1 MKTYFALPGQSYPLG
16 ATVTDAGVNF
26 SIFSKNARS
35 VELLLFDN
43 PSDTDP
49 LVIELEP
56 GKNKTFYYWHCLVPG
71 IEPGQLYGYRVDGP
85 YNPQIGHRYDRSKI
99 LIDPYAK
106 AIVAEGYDRDA
117 AKKLHFDNIGCC
129 MKSVVVDTSAYD
141 WNGDRPLM
149 IPHSKSII
157 YELHVGGF
165 TKNPNSGVQQDKRGT
180 YAGLIQKIPYLKDL
194 GITAVELMPVQQ
206 FDDQQAP
213 KGLSNY
219 WGYSPVAFFAPH
231 SSYSFDKSP
240 LGPVN
245 EFRDMVKALHTSGIE
260 VILDVVFNHT
270 AEADEK
276 GPTHSLKGLQNYA
289 YYILKDN
296 LSKYENYSGCGN
308 SINANFSIVRAMI
321 IECLKYWVTQ
331 MHIDGFRFDLA
342 SVLCRGERGEL
353 LDNPPLLWSIES
365 EPVLAGTKIIAEA
378 WDAIG
383 LYQLGKFIG
392 SRFAEWNGQFRDD
405 VRKFVKGDDGTV
417 EKMFSRIVASPDIY
431 TKPDREP
438 YRSINFITCHDGFTL
453 NDLVTFNEKHN
464 EANLQNNSD
473 GMTDNFS
480 WNCGSEG
487 STDNP
492 DVDKLRLRQIK
503 NLLTILSTSQGTPM
517 ILMGDEVRRTQS
529 GNNNTYCQDNAM
541 SWFDWDLPK
550 ANSGLLRFVTML
562 NRIIRQ
568 CNIFQEERILSS
580 TSSSTKPFITWHG
593 TRIAKPD
600 FNQNSHTLAFT
611 LTHPGFGEK
620 LHIILNAYWEAL
632 DFELPK
638 LKSPLLWRRII
649 DTYLDS
655 PDDFTE
661 PDVSPAVNE
670 IFYRVQPRS
679 SVILMAMMG

>member
-1 MKTYFALPGQSYPLG
+1 MKSFYALPGQSYPLG
-16 ATVTDAGVNF
+16 ATVTSAGVNF

-35 VELLLFDN
+35 VQLLLFDN
-43 PSDTDP
+43 PTDIEP
-49 LVIELEP
+49 IVIEFEP
-56 GKNKTFYYWHCLVPG
+56 ENNKTFYYWHCMVPG
-71 IEPGQLYGYRVDGP
+71 IEQGQLYGYRVDGP
-85 YNPQIGHRYDRSKI
+85 YNPLVGHRYDRSKI

-106 AIVAEGYDRDA
+106 AIVTDGYDREA
-117 AKKLHFDNIGCC
+117 AKKLHFENIGCC
-129 MKSVVVDTSAYD
+129 MKSVVVDTSSFD
-141 WNGDRPLM
+141 WSGDRPLM

-180 YAGLIQKIPYLKDL
+180 YAGLIQKIPYLKEL

-213 KGLSNY
+213 KGLTNY

-245 EFRDMVKALHTSGIE
+245 EFRDMVKALHASGIE
-260 VILDVVFNHT
+260 IILDVVFNHT
-270 AEADEK
+270 SEADEK
-276 GPTHSLKGLQNYA
+276 GPTLSLKGLQNYA

-331 MHIDGFRFDLA
+331 MHVDGFRFDLA

-405 VRKFVKGDDGTV
+405 VRRLVKGDEGTI
-417 EKMFSRIVASPDIY
+417 EKLSSRIMASPDIY

-453 NDLVTFNEKHN
+453 NDLVSFNEKHN
-464 EANLQNNSD
+464 EANFQNNTD

-480 WNCGSEG
+480 WNCGAEG
-487 STDNP
+487 LTDNP
-492 DVDKLRLRQIK
+492 DIERLRLRQIK
-503 NLLTILSTSQGTPM
+503 NLLTILFTSQGTPM
-517 ILMGDEVRRTQS
+517 ILMGDEARRTQS
-529 GNNNTYCQDNAM
+529 GNNNTYCQDNSM
-541 SWFDWDLPK
+541 TWFDWDLVK
-550 ANSGLLRFVTML
+550 ANAGLLRFVTML

-568 CNIFQEERILSS
+568 CHIFQEEHILSS
-580 TSSSTKPFITWHG
+580 TYSSTKPYITWHG

-638 LKSPLLWRRII
+638 LKNPLLWHRIS

-655 PDDFTE
+655 PDDFCE
-661 PDVSPAVNE
+661 PDGSPALNE
-670 IFYRVQPRS
+670 RFYRVQPRS
-679 SVILMAMMG
+679 SVILMAMVG

>member
-16 ATVTDAGVNF
+16 AAVTDAGVNF

-49 LVIELEP
+49 IVIEFEP
-56 GKNKTFYYWHCLVPG
+56 QKNKTFYYWHCLVPG
-71 IEPGQLYGYRVDGP
+71 IEAGQLYGYRVDGP
-85 YNPQIGHRYDRSKI
+85 YNPQVGHRYDRSKV

-106 AIVAEGYDRDA
+106 AIATEGYDRDA

-129 MKSVVVDTSAYD
+129 MKSVVVDTSSYD
-141 WNGDRPLM
+141 WNGDRHLM

-157 YELHVGGF
+157 YELHVAGF
-165 TKNPNSGVQQDKRGT
+165 TKNPNSGVQEDKRGT
-180 YAGLIQKIPYLKDL
+180 YAGLIQKIPHLKDL

-213 KGLSNY
+213 AGLSNY

-240 LGPVN
+240 LGPVD
-245 EFRDMVKALHTSGIE
+245 EFRDMVKALHASGIE

-276 GPTHSLKGLQNYA
+276 GPTLSLKGLQNYA
-289 YYILKDN
+289 YYILKDK

-308 SINANFSIVRAMI
+308 SINANFSIVRTMI

-331 MHIDGFRFDLA
+331 MHVDGFRFDLA

-392 SRFAEWNGQFRDD
+392 SRFAEWNGRFRDD
-405 VRKFVKGDDGTV
+405 VRRFVKGDNGTP
-417 EKMFSRIVASPDIY
+417 EIMSSRVVASPDIY

-453 NDLVTFNEKHN
+453 NDLVSFNEKHN

-480 WNCGSEG
+480 WNCGVEG
-487 STDNP
+487 GTDKP
-492 DVDKLRLRQIK
+492 DVEKLRLRQIK
-503 NLLTILSTSQGTPM
+503 NLLTILFTSQGTPM
-517 ILMGDEVRRTQS
+517 IQMGDEVRRTQK

-541 SWFDWDLPK
+541 SWFDWDLVK
-550 ANSGLLRFVTML
+550 TNSGLLRFVTML
-562 NRIIRQ
+562 NRIIRN
-568 CNIFQEERILSS
+568 CRIFQEERIISNAY
-580 TSSSTKPFITWHG
+580 SSTKPYISWHG
-593 TRIAKPD
+593 VNIAKPD
-600 FNQNSHTLAFT
+600 FSNDSHTLAFT

-638 LKSPLLWRRII
+638 LKSPLLWHRII

-661 PDVSPAVNE
+661 PEGSPAVNE
-670 IFYRVQPRS
+670 RFYRVQPRS
-679 SVILMAMMG
+679 SVILTALIG